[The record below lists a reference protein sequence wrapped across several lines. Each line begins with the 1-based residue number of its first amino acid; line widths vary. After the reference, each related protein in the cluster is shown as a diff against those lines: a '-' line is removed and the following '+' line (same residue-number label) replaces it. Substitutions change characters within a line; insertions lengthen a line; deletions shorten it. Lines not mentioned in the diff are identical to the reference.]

1 MICFVNK
8 FFKFK
13 IIPGLKNAKVG
24 LSNAVSTVSVAIFN
38 PAKPEGRFRANAS
51 ARAPRARVARARARE
66 GAARSRKIFAR
77 FHFLH
82 ISVACARDAR
92 SRAGIA
98 RERARSRGARARCA
112 SARRKILRDRP
123 SANKCPP
130 RILTTNF

>member
-1 MICFVNK
+1 MAKYIT
-8 FFKFK
+8 
-13 IIPGLKNAKVG
+13 IIYTNAQRDDC
-24 LSNAVSTVSVAIFN
+24 AQM
-38 PAKPEGRFRANAS
+38 RAFAQS
-51 ARAPRARVARARARE
+51 ARARE

-123 SANKCPP
+123 SDLKYLKNISVVSPDK
-130 RILTTNF
+130 RWR